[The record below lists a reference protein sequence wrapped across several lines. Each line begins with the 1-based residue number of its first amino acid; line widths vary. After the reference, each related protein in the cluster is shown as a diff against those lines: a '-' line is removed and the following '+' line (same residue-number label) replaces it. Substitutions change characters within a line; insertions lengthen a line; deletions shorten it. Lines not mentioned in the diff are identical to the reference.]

1 VYDLFVKMYI
11 TKKNM
16 DAVVNI
22 CIVNELKS

>member
-1 VYDLFVKMYI
+1 MYI

-16 DAVVNI
+16 DDVVNI